1 MNSNYFLNK
10 TILIT
15 GANQGIGL
23 EIAKNFY
30 SKGSNIILCA
40 RNKKK
45 LLSIKKKL
53 VSKFKNKF
61 FLEPLD
67 ISKQNQV
74 DKFYKKIFKKNKK
87 IDILINNAGSI
98 HTSLFQ
104 MTPIEKFKEIFLIN
118 YFSQIIFTQQIIK
131 NMIKNKNGSITY
143 ISSTSGI
150 DGNEGRGAYSDSKAA
165 IISKS
170 KVLSKEL
177 GIFNIRVNSI
187 APGLTNTNMMTE
199 NTSKE
204 KIKSI
209 IENLSLKRFAD
220 PNEIADTALFL
231 SSDLSSYITGQ
242 TIRVDGG
249 M

>member
-1 MNSNYFLNK
+1 MLLKHK
-10 TILIT
+10 TAIIT
-15 GANQGIGL
+15 GCNKGIGNSIL
-23 EIAKNFY
+23 KKFSENGA
-30 SKGSNIILCA
+30 NIIACV
-40 RNKKK
+40 RN
-45 LLSIKKKL
+45 I
-53 VSKFKNKF
+53 SKEFQDEVKELKIKNKNEITIEKLDF
-61 FLEPLD
+61 SDERASKEIGAKINLE
-67 ISKQNQV
+67 
-74 DKFYKKIFKKNKK
+74 NKK

-104 MTPIEKFKEIFLIN
+104 MTPIEKFKEIFQIN

>member
-1 MNSNYFLNK
+1 MNFFLRV
-10 TILIT
+10 
-15 GANQGIGL
+15 
-23 EIAKNFY
+23 
-30 SKGSNIILCA
+30 NIIKCQH
-40 RNKKK
+40 
-45 LLSIKKKL
+45 
-53 VSKFKNKF
+53 KF
-61 FLEPLD
+61 
-67 ISKQNQV
+67 
-74 DKFYKKIFKKNKK
+74 IF
-87 IDILINNAGSI
+87 INFIAG
-98 HTSLFQ
+98 
-104 MTPIEKFKEIFLIN
+104 FKWN
-118 YFSQIIFTQQIIK
+118 FSPY
-131 NMIKNKNGSITY
+131 NSYKNGSITY

-187 APGLTNTNMMTE
+187 APGLTNTSMMTE

-209 IENLSLKRFAD
+209 TENLSLKRFAE
-220 PNEIADTALFL
+220 PNEIANTVLFL

>member
-1 MNSNYFLNK
+1 MLLKYK
-10 TILIT
+10 TAVIT
-15 GANQGIGL
+15 GCNKGIGMSIL
-23 EIAKNFY
+23 KTFSENGANVIACVRKI
-30 SKGSNIILCA
+30 SKEFQDEVEEL
-40 RNKKK
+40 KKK
-45 LLSIKKKL
+45 HKNEITIEKL
-53 VSKFKNKF
+53 DFSDESASKEIGAKIN
-61 FLEPLD
+61 LE
-67 ISKQNQV
+67 
-74 DKFYKKIFKKNKK
+74 NKK

-104 MTPIEKFKEIFLIN
+104 MTPIEKFKEIFQIN

-131 NMIKNKNGSITY
+131 NMVKNKNGSITY

-204 KIKSI
+204 KIKAV

>member
-1 MNSNYFLNK
+1 MLLKHK
-10 TILIT
+10 TAVIT
-15 GANQGIGL
+15 GCNKGIGMSIL
-23 EIAKNFY
+23 KTFSENGANVIACVRKISEEFQNEV
-30 SKGSNIILCA
+30 KEL
-40 RNKKK
+40 KKK
-45 LLSIKKKL
+45 HKNEITIEKL
-53 VSKFKNKF
+53 DFSDERTSK
-61 FLEPLD
+61 E
-67 ISKQNQV
+67 IGA
-74 DKFYKKIFKKNKK
+74 KINLQNKK

-104 MTPIEKFKEIFLIN
+104 MTPIEKFKEIFQIN
-118 YFSQIIFTQQIIK
+118 YFSQIIFTQQIVK
-131 NMIKNKNGSITY
+131 NMIKNKKGSITY

-187 APGLTNTNMMTE
+187 APGLTNTHMMTE

-204 KIKSI
+204 KIKAV

>member
-1 MNSNYFLNK
+1 MSILK
-10 TILIT
+10 TFSEN
-15 GANQGIGL
+15 GANI
-23 EIAKNFY
+23 IACVRK
-30 SKGSNIILCA
+30 
-40 RNKKK
+40 
-45 LLSIKKKL
+45 
-53 VSKFKNKF
+53 
-61 FLEPLD
+61 
-67 ISKQNQV
+67 ISKEFKDEV
-74 DKFYKKIFKKNKK
+74 EELKKNHKNEITIEKLDFSDEGASKEIGTKINLQNKK

-104 MTPIEKFKEIFLIN
+104 MTPIEKFKEIFQIN

-187 APGLTNTNMMTE
+187 APGLTNTSMMTE

-209 IENLSLKRFAD
+209 IENLSLKRFAE
-220 PNEIADTALFL
+220 PNEIANTALFL

>member
-1 MNSNYFLNK
+1 
-10 TILIT
+10 
-15 GANQGIGL
+15 
-23 EIAKNFY
+23 
-30 SKGSNIILCA
+30 
-40 RNKKK
+40 
-45 LLSIKKKL
+45 
-53 VSKFKNKF
+53 
-61 FLEPLD
+61 
-67 ISKQNQV
+67 
-74 DKFYKKIFKKNKK
+74 
-87 IDILINNAGSI
+87 
-98 HTSLFQ
+98 
-104 MTPIEKFKEIFLIN
+104 MTPIEKFKEIFQIN

-187 APGLTNTNMMTE
+187 APGLTNTSMMTE

-209 IENLSLKRFAD
+209 IENLSLKRFAE
-220 PNEIADTALFL
+220 PNEIANTALFL

>member
-1 MNSNYFLNK
+1 MLLKHK
-10 TILIT
+10 TAVIT
-15 GANQGIGL
+15 GSNKGIGRSVL
-23 EIAKNFY
+23 ETFSKN
-30 SKGSNIILCA
+30 GANIIACA
-40 RNKKK
+40 RNISKEFQDEVEGLKKK
-45 LLSIKKKL
+45 YENKITIEKL
-53 VSKFKNKF
+53 DFNDENESKETGSKINLQNKN
-61 FLEPLD
+61 
-67 ISKQNQV
+67 
-74 DKFYKKIFKKNKK
+74 

-104 MTPIEKFKEIFLIN
+104 MTPLGKFKEIFQIN
-118 YFSQIIFTQQIIK
+118 YFSQIVFTQQIIK
-131 NMIKNKNGSITY
+131 NMIKNKNGSIVY
-143 ISSTSGI
+143 ISSTSGL

-187 APGLTNTNMMTE
+187 APGLTDTNMMTE

-204 KIKSI
+204 KIKST

-220 PNEIADTALFL
+220 PNEIANTALFL

>member
-1 MNSNYFLNK
+1 MLLKHK
-10 TILIT
+10 TAIIT
-15 GANQGIGL
+15 GCNKGIGNSIL
-23 EIAKNFY
+23 KKFSENGA
-30 SKGSNIILCA
+30 NIIACV
-40 RNKKK
+40 RN
-45 LLSIKKKL
+45 I
-53 VSKFKNKF
+53 SKEFQDEVKELKIKNKNEITIEKLDF
-61 FLEPLD
+61 SDERASKEIGAKINLE
-67 ISKQNQV
+67 
-74 DKFYKKIFKKNKK
+74 NKK

-104 MTPIEKFKEIFLIN
+104 MTPIEKFKEIFQIN

-204 KIKSI
+204 KIKAV

>member
-1 MNSNYFLNK
+1 MSILK
-10 TILIT
+10 TFSEN
-15 GANQGIGL
+15 GANI
-23 EIAKNFY
+23 IACVRK
-30 SKGSNIILCA
+30 
-40 RNKKK
+40 
-45 LLSIKKKL
+45 
-53 VSKFKNKF
+53 
-61 FLEPLD
+61 
-67 ISKQNQV
+67 ISKEFKDEV
-74 DKFYKKIFKKNKK
+74 EELKKNHKNEITIEKLDFSDERTSKEIGAKINLQNKK

-104 MTPIEKFKEIFLIN
+104 MTPIEKFKEIFQIN

>member
-1 MNSNYFLNK
+1 MLLKHK
-10 TILIT
+10 TAIIT
-15 GANQGIGL
+15 GCNKGIGNSIL
-23 EIAKNFY
+23 KTFSENGA
-30 SKGSNIILCA
+30 NIIACV
-40 RNKKK
+40 RK
-45 LLSIKKKL
+45 
-53 VSKFKNKF
+53 
-61 FLEPLD
+61 
-67 ISKQNQV
+67 ISKEFKDEV
-74 DKFYKKIFKKNKK
+74 EELKKNHKNEITIEKLDFSDEGASKEIGTKINLQNKK

-104 MTPIEKFKEIFLIN
+104 MTPIEKFKEIFQIN

-187 APGLTNTNMMTE
+187 APGLTNTSMMTE

-209 IENLSLKRFAD
+209 IENLSLKRFAE
-220 PNEIADTALFL
+220 PNEIANTALFL

>member
-1 MNSNYFLNK
+1 MLLKHK
-10 TILIT
+10 TAIIT
-15 GANQGIGL
+15 GCNKGIGNSIL
-23 EIAKNFY
+23 KTFSENGA
-30 SKGSNIILCA
+30 NIIACV
-40 RNKKK
+40 RN
-45 LLSIKKKL
+45 I
-53 VSKFKNKF
+53 SKEFQDEVNELKIKNKNKITIEKLDF
-61 FLEPLD
+61 SDERASKEIGVKINLE
-67 ISKQNQV
+67 
-74 DKFYKKIFKKNKK
+74 NKK

-104 MTPIEKFKEIFLIN
+104 MTPIEKFKEIFQIN

-187 APGLTNTNMMTE
+187 APGLTNTSMMTE

-209 IENLSLKRFAD
+209 IENLSLKRFAE
-220 PNEIADTALFL
+220 PNEIANTALFL

>member
-1 MNSNYFLNK
+1 MLLKHK
-10 TILIT
+10 TAIIT
-15 GANQGIGL
+15 GCNKGIGNSIL
-23 EIAKNFY
+23 KTFSENGA
-30 SKGSNIILCA
+30 NIIACV
-40 RNKKK
+40 RN
-45 LLSIKKKL
+45 I
-53 VSKFKNKF
+53 SKEFQDEVNELKIKNKNKITIEKLDF
-61 FLEPLD
+61 SDERASKEIGVKINLE
-67 ISKQNQV
+67 
-74 DKFYKKIFKKNKK
+74 NKK

-104 MTPIEKFKEIFLIN
+104 MTPIEKFKEIFQIN

-187 APGLTNTNMMTE
+187 APGLTNTHMMTE
-199 NTSKE
+199 NTSEE
-204 KIKSI
+204 KIKAV